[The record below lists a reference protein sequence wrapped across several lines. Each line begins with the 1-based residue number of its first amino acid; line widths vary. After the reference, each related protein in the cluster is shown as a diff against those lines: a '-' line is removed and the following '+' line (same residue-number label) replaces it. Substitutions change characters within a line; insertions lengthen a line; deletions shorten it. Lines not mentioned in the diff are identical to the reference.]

1 MDLTFYIY
9 SFLREQNTLVNIP
22 KFGVFY
28 LEKKHAIVDE
38 STFQILPPSEMVSFE
53 KKEVLE
59 NIDLI
64 DFISQRVGESFEYVQ
79 NEVTKEVEKWNR
91 ELALNKK
98 LILPKLGEMVL
109 SENGE
114 WFFVPEKN
122 ESSQDYFGLEAIKLD
137 KIKRGEIENC
147 FLQKSILWIF
157 LVVVPLVVLVYLGVA
172 YQDLILGESSFENTH
187 RIEKKDKS
195 TILNKDTLQ
204 RDSVVSDSMNITPND
219 IKK

>member
-1 MDLTFYIY
+1 MYLTFYIY
-9 SFLREQNTLVNIP
+9 RFLREQNTFVNIP
-22 KFGVFY
+22 YFGVFY

-157 LVVVPLVVLVYLGVA
+157 LVVVPLVVLVYLSVV
-172 YQDLILGESSFENTH
+172 YQDLILGESSFENTY

>member
-53 KKEVLE
+53 KKEVLG

-64 DFISQRVGESFEYVQ
+64 DFISQRVGESFEDVQ

-157 LVVVPLVVLVYLGVA
+157 LVVVPLVVLVYLSVV
-172 YQDLILGESSFENTH
+172 YQDLILGESSFENTY

>member
-157 LVVVPLVVLVYLGVA
+157 LVVVPLVVLVYLSVV
-172 YQDLILGESSFENTH
+172 YQDLILGESSFENTY

>member
-22 KFGVFY
+22 NFGVFY

-38 STFQILPPSEMVSFE
+38 SIFQILPPSEMVSFE

-114 WFFVPEKN
+114 WFFIPEKN
-122 ESSQDYFGLEAIKLD
+122 ES
-137 KIKRGEIENC
+137 
-147 FLQKSILWIF
+147 
-157 LVVVPLVVLVYLGVA
+157 
-172 YQDLILGESSFENTH
+172 
-187 RIEKKDKS
+187 
-195 TILNKDTLQ
+195 
-204 RDSVVSDSMNITPND
+204 
-219 IKK
+219 

>member
-22 KFGVFY
+22 NFGVFY

-114 WFFVPEKN
+114 WFFIPEKN
-122 ESSQDYFGLEAIKLD
+122 ESSQDYFGLEAIKL
-137 KIKRGEIENC
+137 GNC

-204 RDSVVSDSMNITPND
+204 QDSVVSDSMNITSNNV
-219 IKK
+219 KK

>member
-64 DFISQRVGESFEYVQ
+64 DFISQRVGESFEDVQ

-114 WFFVPEKN
+114 WFFIPEKN
-122 ESSQDYFGLEAIKLD
+122 EPLQDYFGLEAIKLD
-137 KIKRGEIENC
+137 KIKRDEVGSY
-147 FLQKSILWIF
+147 FMQKSILWIF
-157 LVVVPLVVLVYLGVA
+157 LVVVPLVVLVYLSVV

-195 TILNKDTLQ
+195 TISNKDTLR

>member
-53 KKEVLE
+53 KKEVLG

-114 WFFVPEKN
+114 WFFIPEKN

-157 LVVVPLVVLVYLGVA
+157 LVVVPLVVLVYLSVV
-172 YQDLILGESSFENTH
+172 YQDLILGESSFENTY

>member
-22 KFGVFY
+22 NFGVFY

-38 STFQILPPSEMVSFE
+38 SIFQILPPSEMVSFE

-98 LILPKLGEMVL
+98 LILPKLGEMAL

-114 WFFVPEKN
+114 WFFIPEKN
-122 ESSQDYFGLEAIKLD
+122 EPLQDYFGLEAIKLD
-137 KIKRGEIENC
+137 KIKRGKVGNC

-204 RDSVVSDSMNITPND
+204 QDSVVSDSMNITSNNV
-219 IKK
+219 KK

>member
-114 WFFVPEKN
+114 WFFIPEKN

-137 KIKRGEIENC
+137 KIKIGEVGNC

-157 LVVVPLVVLVYLGVA
+157 LVVVPLVVLVYLSVV
-172 YQDLILGESSFENTH
+172 YQDLILGESSFENTY

>member
-1 MDLTFYIY
+1 M
-9 SFLREQNTLVNIP
+9 
-22 KFGVFY
+22 
-28 LEKKHAIVDE
+28 
-38 STFQILPPSEMVSFE
+38 
-53 KKEVLE
+53 E

-64 DFISQRVGESFEYVQ
+64 DFISQRVGESFEDVQ

-98 LILPKLGEMVL
+98 LILPKLGEMAL

-114 WFFVPEKN
+114 WFFIPEKN

-137 KIKRGEIENC
+137 KIKRGKVGNC
-147 FLQKSILWIF
+147 FMQKSILWIF
-157 LVVVPLVVLVYLGVA
+157 LVVVPLVVLVYLSVV

-204 RDSVVSDSMNITPND
+204 QDSVVSDSMNITPNNV
-219 IKK
+219 KK

>member
-79 NEVTKEVEKWNR
+79 NEVAKEVEKWNR

-157 LVVVPLVVLVYLGVA
+157 LVVVPLVVLVYLSVV
-172 YQDLILGESSFENTH
+172 YQDLILGESSFENTY

>member
-114 WFFVPEKN
+114 WFFIPEKN

-157 LVVVPLVVLVYLGVA
+157 LVVVPLVVLVYLSVV
-172 YQDLILGESSFENTH
+172 YQDLILGESSFENTY

>member
-1 MDLTFYIY
+1 M
-9 SFLREQNTLVNIP
+9 
-22 KFGVFY
+22 
-28 LEKKHAIVDE
+28 DE

-79 NEVTKEVEKWNR
+79 NKVTKEVEKWNR

-98 LILPKLGEMVL
+98 LILPKLGEMAL

-114 WFFVPEKN
+114 WFFIPEKN
-122 ESSQDYFGLEAIKLD
+122 EPLQDYFGLEAIKLN
-137 KIKRGEIENC
+137 EIEGDKKYYP
-147 FLQKSILWIF
+147 LQRSILWIF
-157 LVVVPLVVLVYLGVA
+157 LVVVPLVVLVYLSVV

-204 RDSVVSDSMNITPND
+204 QDSVVSDSMNITPNNV
-219 IKK
+219 KK

>member
-1 MDLTFYIY
+1 M
-9 SFLREQNTLVNIP
+9 
-22 KFGVFY
+22 
-28 LEKKHAIVDE
+28 DE
-38 STFQILPPSEMVSFE
+38 STFQILTPSEMVSFE

-98 LILPKLGEMVL
+98 LILPKLGEMAL

-114 WFFVPEKN
+114 CFFIPEKN

-137 KIKRGEIENC
+137 KIKRGKVGNC
-147 FLQKSILWIF
+147 FMQKSILWIF
-157 LVVVPLVVLVYLGVA
+157 LVVVPLVVLVYLSVV
-172 YQDLILGESSFENTH
+172 YQDLILGESSFENTY

>member
-22 KFGVFY
+22 NFGVFY

-137 KIKRGEIENC
+137 KIKRDEVGSC
-147 FLQKSILWIF
+147 FMQKSILWIF
-157 LVVVPLVVLVYLGVA
+157 LVVVPLVVLVYLSVV

-204 RDSVVSDSMNITPND
+204 QDSVVSDSMNITPND

>member
-22 KFGVFY
+22 NFGVFY

-157 LVVVPLVVLVYLGVA
+157 LVVVPLVVLVYLSVV
-172 YQDLILGESSFENTH
+172 YQDLILGESSFENTY

>member
-22 KFGVFY
+22 NFGVFY

-53 KKEVLE
+53 KKEVLG

-64 DFISQRVGESFEYVQ
+64 DFISQRVGESFEDVQ

-157 LVVVPLVVLVYLGVA
+157 LVVVPLVVLVYLSVV
-172 YQDLILGESSFENTH
+172 YQDLILGESSFENTY

-204 RDSVVSDSMNITPND
+204 QDSVVSDSMNITPND

>member
-9 SFLREQNTLVNIP
+9 SFLRERKTSVNVLN
-22 KFGVFY
+22 FGAFY

-38 STFQILPPSEMVSFE
+38 STFQILPPTEMVSFE
-53 KKEVLE
+53 KKEVSE

-64 DFISQRVGESFEYVQ
+64 NFISQRVGESFENVQ
-79 NEVTKEVEKWNR
+79 NEVAKEVERWNR
-91 ELALNKK
+91 ELVLNKK
-98 LILPKLGEMVL
+98 LFLPKLGELMI

-114 WFFVPEKN
+114 WFFVPEKD

-137 KIKRGEIENC
+137 EIKGDEKYSP
-147 FLQKSILWIF
+147 LQRSILWIF

-195 TILNKDTLQ
+195 TISNKDTLQ
-204 RDSVVSDSMNITPND
+204 QDSVVSDSMNITP
-219 IKK
+219 K